1 MGKQLPL
8 QGNYGTESFNGGGD
22 TFTLS
27 RTATA
32 ETILVFIEGVR
43 QTPTDA
49 YTVSGTTLTTTATT
63 PSGTDNVTVQFLG
76 DVVDFGEPGDDTV
89 TSAKIVDG
97 AIVNAD
103 VNASA
108 AVDVSK
114 LNISGSA
121 TSANFLRGDSSW
133 QPLTEYDDS
142 GVQDDIALLGF
153 KVAAN
158 GSLAKYNLVDQ
169 TVDDFQDTSGV
180 DASASTNEVRDS
192 IGKYYAGGSSTTP
205 TASGGTITTD
215 GDYTVHK
222 FTADGTFTTD
232 TAQTVEYLVVAG
244 GGGGGSCTSSTT
256 VASGGGGA
264 GEFAEGSLAVTAT
277 SYSITVG
284 DGGAEGGVGAAGS
297 QGGDSVFSTV
307 TSDGG
312 GGGGQNGSAG
322 GSGGSGGGAGTD
334 GSAGA
339 ATASG
344 TGRYGFAGGS
354 SGSGAVAAGGGG
366 AGAVGGSI
374 TSSNDNGGAGGS
386 GRESDIL
393 ISGTNVYYAGG
404 GGGGVDPNYPGA
416 NGTGG
421 TGGGAEGGSGAQ
433 PADATA
439 NTGGGGG
446 GNGNPSN
453 VGSAGGSGL
462 VVIRR
467 PTSEDTSGIDM
478 TLVST
483 TTAAQSAPTKG
494 DIVLTYTNGAGT
506 TTLDT
511 DLTAEISADGGST
524 WTELAL
530 GSEGSTGS
538 HNIATS
544 HDVTITSTITAPY
557 NMAYRIKTLN
567 QSVSKTTRIQAVS
580 LGWS

>member
-1 MGKQLPL
+1 MSYMGKQLPL

-215 GDYTVHK
+215 GAYTVHK

-264 GEFAEGSLAVTAT
+264 G
-277 SYSITVG
+277 
-284 DGGAEGGVGAAGS
+284 
-297 QGGDSVFSTV
+297 SV
-307 TSDGG
+307 
-312 GGGGQNGSAG
+312 G
-322 GSGGSGGGAGTD
+322 GSNATNGTANTGSGGGGAGT
-334 GSAGA
+334 S
-339 ATASG
+339 
-344 TGRYGFAGGS
+344 
-354 SGSGAVAAGGGG
+354 
-366 AGAVGGSI
+366 
-374 TSSNDNGGAGGS
+374 DN
-386 GRESDIL
+386 
-393 ISGTNVYYAGG
+393 
-404 GGGGVDPNYPGA
+404 
-416 NGTGG
+416 GG
-421 TGGGAEGGSGAQ
+421 TGGSGI
-433 PADATA
+433 
-439 NTGGGGG
+439 
-446 GNGNPSN
+446 
-453 VGSAGGSGL
+453 
-462 VVIRR
+462 VVIRF
-467 PTSEDTSGIDM
+467 IDGTLNPANNM
-478 TLVST
+478 TLVSNAV
-483 TTAAQSAPTKG
+483 TAESAPTTG
-494 DIVLTYTNGAGT
+494 DLVMTYTNGAGT
-506 TTLDT
+506 ATINT
-511 DLTAEISADGGST
+511 DLKAYVSRDNGTTYTQATLADQGDTGGHTILTANGLDISGQPSG
-524 WTELAL
+524 
-530 GSEGSTGS
+530 
-538 HNIATS
+538 TS
-544 HDVTITSTITAPY
+544 MRWKIE
-557 NMAYRIKTLN
+557 TLN
-567 QSVSKTTRIQAVS
+567 QSESKQTRIQAVS